1 MNHNYPCSKESFV
14 EQLVYIDENI
24 QELTSLYVSSTPVY
38 ERLKNFFN
46 KYMLEVE
53 DLIQRNRRNTI
64 IPALPK
70 VYIGTRVTVAYEEE
84 DDTEE
89 FVICFPGQTDPDAGC
104 ISFLSPVGRQ
114 LLLRNRGE
122 KVMLKIPTGELPVII
137 KEITFAAPFSEE
149 KQMTKE
155 A

>member
-1 MNHNYPCSKESFV
+1 MNHNGIFSKESFV

-38 ERLKNFFN
+38 ERLKNFFHL
-46 KYMLEVE
+46 YVMEVE
-53 DLIQRNRRNTI
+53 DLIQSNRRNTN
-64 IPALPK
+64 IPSLSK

-84 DDTEE
+84 DDAEE
-89 FVICFPGQTDPDAGC
+89 FVICFPGQTDPDEGC

-114 LLLRNRGE
+114 LLLKNRGD

-137 KEITFAAPFSEE
+137 KEITFAAPFSEGQE
-149 KQMTKE
+149 LTK
-155 A
+155 

>member
-1 MNHNYPCSKESFV
+1 MNHNGLCSKESFI

-38 ERLKNFFN
+38 ERLKNFFHL
-46 KYMLEVE
+46 YVMEVE
-53 DLIQRNRRNTI
+53 DLIQSNRKNTI
-64 IPALPK
+64 IPSLPK
-70 VYIGTRVTVAYEEE
+70 VYIGTRVTVAYEDE

-89 FVICFPGQTDPDAGC
+89 FLICFPGQTDPDAGC

-114 LLLRNRGE
+114 LLLKNRGD

-137 KEITFAAPFSEE
+137 KDITFAAPSV
-149 KQMTKE
+149 KV
-155 A
+155 